1 MEVGRNT
8 TWDFKKAD
16 DDDSTSSIGFGSI
29 SEDSM
34 NTLSSSSSSLSE
46 LSSEEEAADSSKTS
60 SSSSSSSTQTNN
72 GPLYELS
79 QLMNHLPIKRGLSM
93 FYEGKA
99 QSFTSL
105 ATVESIE
112 DLPKKATFC
121 RKKMKSISKSYGG
134 DLDLDRHKAISHINT
149 KATISKDKSSRSGS
163 LVSPLSSRRRGTFLG
178 ASRLSIAVHK
188 N

>member
-8 TWDFKKAD
+8 TWDLKKAD
-16 DDDSTSSIGFGSI
+16 DDDSISSIGFGSI

-34 NTLSSSSSSLSE
+34 NTLSSSSSLSE

-60 SSSSSSSTQTNN
+60 SSSSSSSTQTKK

-134 DLDLDRHKAISHINT
+134 DLDPDRHKVISHINP
-149 KATISKDKSSRSGS
+149 KATISKD
-163 LVSPLSSRRRGTFLG
+163 
-178 ASRLSIAVHK
+178 
-188 N
+188 